1 MIFNYFLQEQRGV
14 AVLPAQPNIIF
25 HAHTRYEKITARL
38 LSAASEVPAT
48 LQNQKE
54 HRNHSSQSVRSPSKL
69 YSRQQQPVCVAA
81 AAAFEAYVNDTLLSS
96 FLADLEREQHAASE
110 F

>member
-1 MIFNYFLQEQRGV
+1 MKK
-14 AVLPAQPNIIF
+14 
-25 HAHTRYEKITARL
+25 TTRL

-54 HRNHSSQSVRSPSKL
+54 HRNHSSRSVRSPSKL
-69 YSRQQQPVCVAA
+69 FPPAA
-81 AAAFEAYVNDTLLSS
+81 PAATQTAAAFEAYVNNALLSS
-96 FLADLEREQHAASE
+96 FLADLELEQHAASE